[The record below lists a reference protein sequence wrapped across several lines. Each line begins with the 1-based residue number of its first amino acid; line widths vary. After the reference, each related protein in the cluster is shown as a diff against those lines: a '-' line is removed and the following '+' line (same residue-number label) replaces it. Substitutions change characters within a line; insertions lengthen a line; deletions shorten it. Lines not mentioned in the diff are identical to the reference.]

1 MKEIRE
7 RILREKVIGI
17 IRLED
22 DTNLMNVVKAIVTG
36 GINIIEITLTTPNA
50 FEHIAAIKEEYPD
63 VCIGAGTVFGD
74 ENARNAIE
82 AGAEFLV
89 SPVCE
94 VDVIEAGS
102 EHDVLVI
109 AGSLTPNEIYEA
121 HLHGVDFVKP
131 FPMTGLGPSYIKA
144 LLAPMP
150 FLRLIP
156 TNGVT
161 LENMKEF
168 FDAGVKAV
176 GLGTPLVSQVDV
188 NGGRFDEIEHRAKR
202 AVEIIRSLT

>member
-1 MKEIRE
+1 MEEIRE
-7 RILREKVIGI
+7 RILREKIIGI
-17 IRLED
+17 VRLKD
-22 DTNLMNVVKAIVTG
+22 DSKLMNVVEAIVAG
-36 GINIIEITLTTPNA
+36 GINLIEITLNTPNA
-50 FEHIAAIKEEYPD
+50 FEHITAIKEQYPD
-63 VCIGAGTVFGD
+63 VCVGAGTVLGD
-74 ENARNAIE
+74 ENARNALE

-94 VDVIEAGS
+94 VDVIEAAS
-102 EHDVLVI
+102 EHDVVVI

-131 FPMTGLGPSYIKA
+131 FPMTGLGPGYIKA

-150 FLRLIP
+150 FLRLVP

-161 LENMKEF
+161 LDNMKEF

-176 GLGTPLVSQVDV
+176 GLGTPLVSEDDV
-188 NGGRFDEIEHRAKR
+188 ANGRFTEIEQRAKR
-202 AVEIIRSLT
+202 AVEIVRSL

>member
-1 MKEIRE
+1 MNEIRD
-7 RILREKVIGI
+7 RILKEKIIGI
-17 IRLED
+17 IRLKD
-22 DTNLMNVVKAIVTG
+22 DSKIMEVVESIVAG
-36 GINIIEITLTTPNA
+36 GISLIEITLNTPNA
-50 FEHIAAIKEEYPD
+50 FEHIATIKEQYPD
-63 VCIGAGTVFGD
+63 VCVGAGTVLGD

-82 AGAEFLV
+82 AGVEFLV

-94 VDVIEAGS
+94 ADVIEAAS
-102 EHDVLVI
+102 EHDVVVI
-109 AGSLTPNEIYEA
+109 TGSLTPNEIYEA

-131 FPMTGLGPSYIKA
+131 FPMTGLGSAYIKA

-161 LENMKEF
+161 LDNMKEY

-176 GLGTPLVSQVDV
+176 GIGTPLVSEDDV
-188 NGGRFDEIEHRAKR
+188 YNGRFAEIEQRAKR
-202 AVEIIRSLT
+202 AVEIVRSL

>member
-17 IRLED
+17 IRLKD
-22 DTNLMNVVKAIVTG
+22 DSNLLQVVESIVAG
-36 GINIIEITLTTPNA
+36 GINLIEITLNTPNA
-50 FEHIAAIKEEYPD
+50 FEHVTNIKEQYPNIC
-63 VCIGAGTVFGD
+63 VGAGTVLGD

-82 AGAEFLV
+82 VGAEFLV

-94 VDVIEAGS
+94 VDVIEAAS
-102 EHDVLVI
+102 EHDVVVI
-109 AGSLTPNEIYEA
+109 TGSLTPNEIYEA

-131 FPMTGLGPSYIKA
+131 FPMTGLGAAYIKA

-161 LENMKEF
+161 LDNMKEF

-176 GLGTPLVSQVDV
+176 GLGTPLVSDDDAT
-188 NGGRFDEIEHRAKR
+188 NSRFTEIEQRAKR
-202 AVEIIRSLT
+202 AVEIVRSLQ

>member
-1 MKEIRE
+1 MKEIRD
-7 RILREKVIGI
+7 RILKEKIIGI
-17 IRLED
+17 IRLKD
-22 DTNLMNVVKAIVTG
+22 DSKIMEVVESIVAG
-36 GINIIEITLTTPNA
+36 GISLIEITLNTPNA
-50 FEHIAAIKEEYPD
+50 FEHIATLKEKYPD
-63 VCIGAGTVFGD
+63 VCVGAGTVLGD

-94 VDVIEAGS
+94 ADVIEAAS
-102 EHDVLVI
+102 EHDVVVI
-109 AGSLTPNEIYEA
+109 TGSLTPNEIYEA

-131 FPMTGLGPSYIKA
+131 FPMTGLGPAYIKA

-161 LENMKEF
+161 LDNTKEY

-176 GLGTPLVSQVDV
+176 GLGTPLVSEDDV
-188 NGGRFDEIEHRAKR
+188 TNGRFAEIEQRAKR
-202 AVEIIRSLT
+202 AVEIVRSL

>member
-1 MKEIRE
+1 MEEIRE
-7 RILREKVIGI
+7 RILREKIIGI
-17 IRLED
+17 IRLKD
-22 DTNLMNVVKAIVTG
+22 DSKLMDAVGAIVAG
-36 GINIIEITLTTPNA
+36 GLHIIEITLNTPNA
-50 FEHIAAIKEEYPD
+50 FEHIASIKEQYPN
-63 VCIGAGTVFGD
+63 VCVGAGTVLGD

-94 VDVIEAGS
+94 ADVIEAAS
-102 EHDVLVI
+102 EHDVVVI
-109 AGSLTPNEIYEA
+109 TGSLTPNEIYEA

-131 FPMTGLGPSYIKA
+131 FPMTGLGPAYIKA

-161 LENMKEF
+161 LDNMKEF

-176 GLGTPLVSQVDV
+176 GLGTPLVSEDDV
-188 NGGRFDEIEHRAKR
+188 THGRFAEIEQRAKR
-202 AVEIIRSLT
+202 AVEIVRSL

>member
-1 MKEIRE
+1 MKEIRD
-7 RILREKVIGI
+7 RILNEKIIGI
-17 IRLED
+17 IRLKD
-22 DTNLMNVVKAIVTG
+22 DSKIMDVVESIVAG
-36 GINIIEITLTTPNA
+36 GISLIEITLNTPNA
-50 FEHIAAIKEEYPD
+50 FEHIATIKEQYPD
-63 VCIGAGTVFGD
+63 VCVGAGTVLGD

-94 VDVIEAGS
+94 ADVIEVAS
-102 EHDVLVI
+102 EHDMVVI
-109 AGSLTPNEIYEA
+109 TGSLTPNEIYEA

-131 FPMTGLGPSYIKA
+131 FPMTGLGPAYIKA

-161 LENMKEF
+161 RENMKEF

-176 GLGTPLVSQVDV
+176 GLGTPLVSEDDV
-188 NGGRFDEIEHRAKR
+188 INSRFAEIEQRAKR
-202 AVEIIRSLT
+202 AVEIVRSL

>member
-1 MKEIRE
+1 MKEIQE

-17 IRLED
+17 IRLKD
-22 DTNLMNVVKAIVTG
+22 DSKLMEVVAAIIAG
-36 GINIIEITLTTPNA
+36 GINLIEITLNTPNA
-50 FEHIAAIKEEYPD
+50 FEHIVNIKEQYPG
-63 VCIGAGTVFGD
+63 VCVGAGTVLGD

-94 VDVIEAGS
+94 VDVIEAAS
-102 EHDVLVI
+102 ENDVVVI
-109 AGSLTPNEIYEA
+109 TGSLTPNEIYEA
-121 HLHGVDFVKP
+121 HLHGVNFVKP
-131 FPMTGLGPSYIKA
+131 FPMTGLGPAYIKA

-161 LENMKEF
+161 LDNMKEF
-168 FDAGVKAV
+168 FEAGVKAV
-176 GLGTPLVSQVDV
+176 GLGTPLVSENDAA
-188 NGGRFDEIEHRAKR
+188 NGRFAEIEQRAKS
-202 AVEIIRSLT
+202 AVDIVRSL

>member
-1 MKEIRE
+1 MEKIRD
-7 RILREKVIGI
+7 RILKEKIIGI
-17 IRLED
+17 IRLKD
-22 DTNLMNVVKAIVTG
+22 DSALMEVVAAIVAG
-36 GINIIEITLTTPNA
+36 GINLIEITLNTPNA
-50 FEHIAAIKEEYPD
+50 FEHIANIKEQYPD
-63 VCIGAGTVFGD
+63 VCVGAGTVLGD

-94 VDVIEAGS
+94 VDVIEAAS
-102 EHDVLVI
+102 EYGVVVI
-109 AGSLTPNEIYEA
+109 TGSLTPNEIYEA

-131 FPMTGLGPSYIKA
+131 FPMTGLGPAYIKA

-161 LENMKEF
+161 LDTMKEF

-176 GLGTPLVSQVDV
+176 GLGTPLVSEDDAA
-188 NGGRFDEIEHRAKR
+188 NGRFAEIEQRAKR
-202 AVEIIRSLT
+202 AVEIVRSL